1 MPQGWTKFPL
11 RYWNWPVV
19 LLAAHYQA
27 CLRDLL
33 KPSFSQTNGRWLKKV
48 TPIFKKGTK
57 SDLFINLSKKAF
69 DTIDHETILRKLANY
84 RGDEH
89 SLRWLT
95 SHLSNWS
102 QRCNLNGAL
111 SNARDISC
119 GVPQGSIIGPLL
131 FLIYIND
138 LPNCLTVK
146 KMFADDTNISIPSRT
161 LADLQPLI
169 NFELAINYYLNC
181 WLRANK
187 LSLSVVKTEFMIIG
201 SCQRLL
207 AESNNEICVELENH
221 RIERYQEIPSR

>member
-1 MPQGWTKFPL
+1 MSQGWTKFPVS
-11 RYWNWPVV
+11 YWNWPVV
-19 LLAAHYQA
+19 LLRAHYQA

-111 SNARDISC
+111 SNARNISC
-119 GVPQGSIIGPLL
+119 GVPQSSITGLLL

-138 LPNCLTVK
+138 LPNCLAVK
-146 KMFADDTNISIPSRT
+146 KMFADDSNISIPSRT

-169 NFELAINYYLNC
+169 NFELAIIILIAG
-181 WLRANK
+181 WELI
-187 LSLSVVKTEFMIIG
+187 SLALM
-201 SCQRLL
+201 
-207 AESNNEICVELENH
+207 
-221 RIERYQEIPSR
+221 

>member
-1 MPQGWTKFPL
+1 MPQGWTKFPVS
-11 RYWNWPVV
+11 YWNCMPVV
-19 LLAAHYQA
+19 LLRAHYQA

-69 DTIDHETILRKLANY
+69 DTIDHENILRKLANY

-95 SHLSNWS
+95 SHLSNRS

-111 SNARDISC
+111 SNARDISR
-119 GVPQGSIIGPLL
+119 GVPQGSITGPLL

-146 KMFADDTNISIPSRT
+146 KCLQMT
-161 LADLQPLI
+161 LI
-169 NFELAINYYLNC
+169 
-181 WLRANK
+181 
-187 LSLSVVKTEFMIIG
+187 
-201 SCQRLL
+201 
-207 AESNNEICVELENH
+207 
-221 RIERYQEIPSR
+221 

>member
-1 MPQGWTKFPL
+1 MSQGWTKFPVS
-11 RYWNWPVV
+11 YWNWRVV
-19 LLAAHYQA
+19 LLGAHYQA

-89 SLRWLT
+89 SFPWLT

-119 GVPQGSIIGPLL
+119 GVPQSSITGLLL
-131 FLIYIND
+131 F

-146 KMFADDTNISIPSRT
+146 KMFADDSNISIPSRT

-169 NFELAINYYLNC
+169 NFELAIILIAG
-181 WLRANK
+181 WELI
-187 LSLSVVKTEFMIIG
+187 SLALV
-201 SCQRLL
+201 
-207 AESNNEICVELENH
+207 
-221 RIERYQEIPSR
+221 